1 MARSAK
7 PSRRARSS
15 GAGPPG
21 SDAASEHDQA
31 PTASDGEPGSGERG
45 AAGASRPTP
54 AARPKLPLA
63 IRARPYLLLAISA
76 VLMFLGFAGF
86 GIWPL
91 AFVGIVPALFVFDPL
106 ETRGGFERPAGK
118 GFFLRALY
126 FGYLAEL
133 GGFYWLVNTLTDFS
147 GFPVIVCLLFASI
160 FFLFQGLQFV
170 AILALWAR
178 ARARGFSATPA
189 LLAAYL
195 ASEALFPMLF
205 EHYYGN
211 AFHPVPLLMQI
222 ADLGGPMMCTALAM
236 AVAGA
241 LYDVGSAW
249 SRRGSAHPPPIPRLW
264 PALALAYLLFA
275 IGYGAWR
282 LAWVDARIAE
292 APHLRVGVV
301 QTNMGLFE
309 KWENPAM
316 GVRRHVEQTRTI
328 VERDDP
334 DLVVW
339 PESAVTYFLPGDLT
353 NLRRWPWSRRLG
365 LDEVDVPIV
374 FGGLRQRTLDDGREV
389 DRNTAFL
396 AGADGTILG
405 TYDKTYL
412 LAFGEFIPF
421 GETFP
426 VVYDISPMSGRFTPG
441 DDPSPVVLPAR
452 DGRDYRLSILICY
465 EDIVSAFVRR
475 AATEGRPHLLVN
487 VTNDS
492 WFGDTQEPWV
502 HLNLARF
509 RAVEHRRFLIRSTNS
524 GVSAIVDAA
533 GRVTERSGTFE
544 RASLVGDVAML
555 ETGPTLY
562 ALVGAWPGWVALISI
577 LLMGFL
583 PERHLPRRLRR
594 SALENG

>member
-7 PSRRARSS
+7 PSRPARS
-15 GAGPPG
+15 
-21 SDAASEHDQA
+21 
-31 PTASDGEPGSGERG
+31 SDGEPAPVAVSTKKT
-45 AAGASRPTP
+45 A
-54 AARPKLPLA
+54 LPLA
-63 IRARPYLLLAISA
+63 VRVRPWLLLALSA

-91 AFVGIVPALFVFDPL
+91 AFVGIIPALFVFDPL

-118 GFFLRALY
+118 WFFWRALF

-133 GGFYWLVNTLTDFS
+133 GGFYWLVTTLVDFS
-147 GFPVIVCLLFASI
+147 GFPLVICLLFGSI

-189 LLAAYL
+189 LVAAYL
-195 ASEALFPMLF
+195 ASEAVFPMLF
-205 EHYYGN
+205 EHYYGS
-211 AFHPVPLLMQI
+211 AFHPVPLLMQV

-236 AVAGA
+236 IVAGA
-241 LYDVGSAW
+241 LYDVGSAATRARGTLL
-249 SRRGSAHPPPIPRLW
+249 SRIPRLW
-264 PALALAYLLFA
+264 PSIALAYLLFA
-275 IGYGAWR
+275 IGYGAFR
-282 LAWVDARIAE
+282 LAQVDAMIAE
-292 APHLRVGVV
+292 APHLTVGVV

-309 KWENPAM
+309 KWESPAT
-316 GVRRHVEQTRTI
+316 GVRRHVEQTQQI
-328 VERDDP
+328 AERHDP

-339 PESAVTYFLPGDLT
+339 PESAVTYFLPGDLQ
-353 NLRRWPWSRRLG
+353 NLRQWPWARRLG
-365 LDEVDVPIV
+365 LDEVNVPIV
-374 FGGLRQRTLDDGREV
+374 FGALRQRRTDDGREV

-426 VVYDISPMSGRFTPG
+426 VLYDISPMSGRFTPG
-441 DDPSPVVLPAR
+441 DDPAPVIFPAR
-452 DGRDYRLSILICY
+452 DGREYRLSILVCY
-465 EDIVSAFVRR
+465 EDIVSAFVRE
-475 AATEGRPHLLVN
+475 AVGAGDPHLLVN
-487 VTNDS
+487 ITNDS

-509 RAVEHRRFLIRSTNS
+509 RAVEHRRYLIRATNS

-533 GRVTERSGTFE
+533 GRLTEHSGVFV
-544 RASLVGDVAML
+544 RANLVGEVAML
-555 ETGPTLY
+555 EGPPTLY
-562 ALVGAWPGWVALISI
+562 GMVGAWPGWLALLSI

-583 PERHLPRRLRR
+583 PERFLPRRRHR
-594 SALENG
+594 SALDEPVRDSH